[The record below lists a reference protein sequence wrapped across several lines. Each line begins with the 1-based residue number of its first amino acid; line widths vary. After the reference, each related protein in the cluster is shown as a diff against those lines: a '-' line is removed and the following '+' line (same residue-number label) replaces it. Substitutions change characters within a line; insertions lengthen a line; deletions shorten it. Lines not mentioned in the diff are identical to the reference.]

1 MVRQHSVLAS
11 QASHRQPLARGRMEV
26 RQFLKG
32 IAGDRDRMVE
42 RYISSPFDKL
52 EVMRNDLSMADM
64 DMVSMGSGVGRPQEF
79 IFRNK
84 EKLQSLAEHRMLR
97 VAVSK
102 LNIMLTATRSF
113 FW

>member
-1 MVRQHSVLAS
+1 M
-11 QASHRQPLARGRMEV
+11 ARGRMEV

-42 RYISSPFDKL
+42 RYISSPFDQL
-52 EVMRNDLSMADM
+52 EVMRNDLSMADL
-64 DMVSMGSGVGRPQEF
+64 DEVSLVGGAGKHQEF

-84 EKLQSLAEHRMLR
+84 EKPQSLAEHRMLR
-97 VAVSK
+97 GAVSK
-102 LNIMLTATRSF
+102 LNIMLAATRSF